1 MGYSRE
7 VAADDARD
15 AVMELLSLRQLLYA
29 ITARAFAAEPDEE
42 LAAWCA
48 TDETDA
54 ALAFLAEAMADAGGE
69 VELMGGMAIAA
80 AAASGVGDG
89 TLAAEYMKLFVGPA
103 TPLAP
108 PWESVYRSADGLL
121 FQASTL
127 AVRDAYRAAGFAA
140 AGYPHEPDDHLGT
153 ELGFMTAMGERVLR
167 AWQAG
172 DVSRALDDMRRQA
185 EFLEEHLSLWASALR
200 DRVTAAHVAGSVG
213 PFYVAFADIACT
225 LIACDDAM
233 INELMAEMERHLG
246 AAE

>member
-7 VAADDARD
+7 VAADDTRD
-15 AVMELLSLRQLLYA
+15 AVAELLALRQLLYA
-29 ITARAFAAEPDEE
+29 LTARVFAAEPDEE
-42 LAAWCA
+42 LATWCA
-48 TDETDA
+48 TDEVGA

-69 VELMGGMAIAA
+69 VELVDGTTIAA

-89 TLAAEYMKLFVGPA
+89 ALAAEYMKLFVGPA

-153 ELGFMTAMGERVLR
+153 ELGFMAALGERALR
-167 AWQAG
+167 AWQVG
-172 DVSRALDDMRRQA
+172 DISRALDDMQHQA
-185 EFLEEHLSLWASALR
+185 AFLEEHLSLWASALR
-200 DRVTAAHVAGSVG
+200 DRVMAARVAGSAG
-213 PFYVAFADIACT
+213 PFYAASADIACA
-225 LIACDDAM
+225 LVACDDAM